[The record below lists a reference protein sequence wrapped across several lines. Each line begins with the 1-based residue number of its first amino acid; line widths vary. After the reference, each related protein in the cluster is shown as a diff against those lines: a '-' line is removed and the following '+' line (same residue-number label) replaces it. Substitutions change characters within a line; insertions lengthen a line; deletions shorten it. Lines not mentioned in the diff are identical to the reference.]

1 MKKGLIGY
9 IFLILMITGT
19 IMFVKNYDG
28 TNDGQSEEDLE
39 AAIQKSM
46 DETKKEKKKVEEF
59 LTKGSIELQNNGF
72 KQVGLGFSLDD
83 RQVDIQVPDEKF
95 LKDNRS
101 NIENIILKV
110 AKESELQDFKV
121 DYRILDQY
129 IQLSEEELELN
140 ESISKETLKISDIL
154 RAKGFKNYSISFQ
167 PQNEIIIEGTEADL
181 AKKEALEK
189 HIADTIYIKTKQNF
203 TVNIQ
208 KKSENQIRDQ
218 EWQPIFTSIMDET
231 KKEFDEYRGFAYSFH
246 PEPLQIII
254 KTNLEKPK
262 WFWNSDEQV
271 KQITKYVEKIIE
283 LKREELSIKEIPYEI
298 IIRDKHNKK
307 MN

>member
-9 IFLILMITGT
+9 ILLILMITGT
-19 IMFVKNYDG
+19 VMFVNNYDG

-39 AAIQKSM
+39 AALLKSM
-46 DETKKEKKKVEEF
+46 EETKKEKKKVEEF
-59 LTKGSIELQNNGF
+59 LTKGSIELQNNGL
-72 KQVGLGFSLDD
+72 KQVGLGFSPDD

-121 DYRILDQY
+121 DYRVLEQY
-129 IQLSEEELELN
+129 VQLSKEDLELN

-167 PQNEIIIEGTEADL
+167 PQKEIIIEGTEADL
-181 AKKEALEK
+181 VKKEALEK

-231 KKEFDEYRGFAYSFH
+231 KKEFGEYRGFAYSFH

-254 KTNLEKPK
+254 KTDLEKPK
-262 WFWNSDEQV
+262 WFWNSNKQA
-271 KQITKYVEKIIE
+271 KQITNYVEKIIE

-298 IIRDKHNKK
+298 IIRDKNNKK

>member
-1 MKKGLIGY
+1 MKKALIGY
-9 IFLILMITGT
+9 ILLILMITGT
-19 IMFVKNYDG
+19 IVFVKNYDG
-28 TNDGQSEEDLE
+28 TNDGHSEEDLE
-39 AAIQKSM
+39 AALLKSM
-46 DETKKEKKKVEEF
+46 EETKKEKKKVEEF

-72 KQVGLGFSLDD
+72 KQVGLGFSPDD

-101 NIENIILKV
+101 TIEHIILKV
-110 AKESELQDFKV
+110 AKESELHDFKV
-121 DYRILDQY
+121 DYRVFEQY
-129 IQLSEEELELN
+129 VQLSEEQLKLN

-154 RAKGFKNYSISFQ
+154 REKGFKNYSISFQ
-167 PQNEIIIEGTEADL
+167 PQNKIIIEGTEADL

-189 HIADTIYIKTKQNF
+189 HIADTIYLKTKQNF
-203 TVNIQ
+203 TVKIK
-208 KKSENQIRDQ
+208 KKSENQIKDQ

-231 KKEFDEYRGFAYSFH
+231 KKEFEEYRGFAYSFH

-271 KQITKYVEKIIE
+271 KQITNYVEKIIE
-283 LKREELSIKEIPYEI
+283 LKSEELSIEEIHYEI
-298 IIRDKHNKK
+298 IIRDKHNKQ

>member
-1 MKKGLIGY
+1 
-9 IFLILMITGT
+9 MITVT
-19 IMFVKNYDG
+19 IVFVKNYDG
-28 TNDGQSEEDLE
+28 INDGHSEEDLE
-39 AAIQKSM
+39 AALLKSM
-46 DETKKEKKKVEEF
+46 EETKKEKKKVEEF

-72 KQVGLGFSLDD
+72 KQVGLGFSPDD
-83 RQVDIQVPDEKF
+83 RQVSIQVPDEKF

-110 AKESELQDFKV
+110 AKESELHDFKV
-121 DYRILDQY
+121 DYRVFEQY
-129 IQLSEEELELN
+129 VQLGEEQLKLN
-140 ESISKETLKISDIL
+140 GSISNETLKISDIL
-154 RAKGFKNYSISFQ
+154 REKGFKNYSISFQ

-203 TVNIQ
+203 TVKIQ

-218 EWQPIFTSIMDET
+218 EWQPLFTSIMDET
-231 KKEFDEYRGFAYSFH
+231 KKEFEEYRGFAYSFH

-262 WFWNSDEQV
+262 WFWNSNEEA
-271 KQITKYVEKIIE
+271 KQITNYVEKIIE
-283 LKREELSIKEIPYEI
+283 LKREELNIEEIPYEI